1 MGSGHFWASGRV
13 NLYRW
18 YESTEKLP
26 LKDRSRLILVK
37 LELGFTYSIAW
48 CLRKENY
55 CKPGYRLYRNR
66 LVAEKYYFE
75 VDRNEIS
82 EKRIRDAK
90 IHSIGISARAPE
102 SPLYNQD
109 LEKNC
114 PRLTIDRSR
123 SSSRYRRGLLPRN
136 CAYSRDSH
144 GVVETFSDSRTIIN
158 IRTRRN
164 ESETDTKRVA
174 WHGLIMGNG

>member
-1 MGSGHFWASGRV
+1 MFRRSNCDSFGQVVFTIYGFGSLLGEW
-13 NLYRW
+13 
-18 YESTEKLP
+18 ESKLVP
-26 LKDRSRLILVK
+26 LIRINGEVAFEGSRLILVK

-114 PRLTIDRSR
+114 PRLTIAPAAVRDTEEGFCPEIVHTRGILTAWSRRSVT
-123 SSSRYRRGLLPRN
+123 P
-136 CAYSRDSH
+136 
-144 GVVETFSDSRTIIN
+144 VP
-158 IRTRRN
+158 
-164 ESETDTKRVA
+164 
-174 WHGLIMGNG
+174 